1 MKVNLKNVCYPKP
14 ILSNLVDDYRMNN
27 FTINFIKQE
36 YSKDSQL
43 LKLTV
48 ESVIDNPFINKMI
61 ADGKIAVIMHLEQ
74 KTQRELIRLNP
85 NNTTE
90 KEIDL
95 YKYATTEPIEIIG
108 LLYCISD
115 FAIDD
120 NDILNDVY
128 KLLDDE
134 IKYERGDIIG
144 YSNELQIN
152 LPEDKRIGSIFNLI
166 PDKENTLEGKTF
178 TVSLNSDL
186 IQIIM
191 KDDIHEKYISIYKK
205 DQFVKKLMFTNI
217 VYPAIVSAY
226 TEMFLSY
233 DQYREKKWCITLAN
247 KIEKKLKV
255 KADDIFVNDNYELDK
270 IYSFA
275 NIALGDLFKDSI
287 ETYNK
292 RLGD

>member
-14 ILSNLVDDYRMNN
+14 LLSGLVDDYKNN
-27 FTINFIKQE
+27 TFIINMLKSDYDKDTQKLTLEIENIIENEFIK
-36 YSKDSQL
+36 KR
-43 LKLTV
+43 
-48 ESVIDNPFINKMI
+48 IDN
-61 ADGKIAVIMHLEQ
+61 GEVAVILHLEQ
-74 KTQRELIRLNP
+74 KTQRELVKLNP
-85 NNTTE
+85 NSKTS

-108 LLYCISD
+108 LLYCITD
-115 FAIDD
+115 FNIDD
-120 NDILNDVY
+120 NEILNDIY
-128 KLLDDE
+128 KLLDE
-134 IKYERGDIIG
+134 KISYERGDIIG
-144 YSNELQIN
+144 YSNELSIN

-166 PDKENTLEGKTF
+166 PDKENTLDGKTF

-186 IQIIM
+186 IQILM

-205 DQFVKKLMFTNI
+205 DQYVKKLMFTNI

-233 DQYREKKWCITLAN
+233 DLYRDKKWCITLAN
-247 KIEKKLKV
+247 KIEKKLKI
-255 KADDIFVNDNYELDK
+255 KSDEIFTKDNYELDK
-270 IYSFA
+270 IYLFT
-275 NIALGDLFKDSI
+275 NIALGDLFKDSV